1 MNDALTIDESNS
13 LQLGRGVRLRHDRE
27 RDSWTLMAPER
38 VIVLDEIAHQVIVDI
53 VDSDGLL
60 AGVIVDIVDSDGL
73 LAGVIDRLSQ
83 LFDAPREEI
92 ASDVIEMLQ
101 PFDDKQLMSRK

>member
-1 MNDALTIDESNS
+1 MNDALAIDESIS

-27 RDSWTLMAPER
+27 RNCWTLMAPER
-38 VIVLDEIAHQVIVDI
+38 VIVLDEIAHQVIADI

-60 AGVIVDIVDSDGL
+60 AD
-73 LAGVIDRLSQ
+73 VIDRLSQ

-92 ASDVIEMLQ
+92 ASDVIDMLQ
-101 PFDDKQLMSRK
+101 PFVDKQLLSRK

>member
-1 MNDALTIDESNS
+1 MNDTLKIDDSTS

-60 AGVIVDIVDSDGL
+60 AGVI
-73 LAGVIDRLSQ
+73 DRLSQ

-101 PFDDKQLMSRK
+101 PFVDKQLMRRK

>member
-1 MNDALTIDESNS
+1 MNDALKIDESIS
-13 LQLGRGVRLRHDRE
+13 LQLGRGVRLRYDGERE
-27 RDSWTLMAPER
+27 SWTLMAPER

-53 VDSDGLL
+53 VDSDG
-60 AGVIVDIVDSDGL
+60 V

-92 ASDVIEMLQ
+92 ATDVIEMIQ
-101 PFDDKQLMSRK
+101 PFVDKQLMCRK

>member
-1 MNDALTIDESNS
+1 MNAILKIDETTS

-27 RDSWTLMAPER
+27 RNCWTLMAPER

-53 VDSDGLL
+53 VE
-60 AGVIVDIVDSDGL
+60 SDGL

-83 LFDAPREEI
+83 LFDAPRDEI
-92 ASDVIEMLQ
+92 ANDVIDMLQ
-101 PFDDKQLMSRK
+101 PIVDKQFIRQK

>member
-1 MNDALTIDESNS
+1 MNDALTIDEAIS
-13 LQLGRGVRLRHDRE
+13 LQLGRGVRLRHDHE
-27 RDSWTLMAPER
+27 RDCWTLMAPER
-38 VIVLDEIAHQVIVDI
+38 VIVLDDIAHQVIVDI
-53 VDSDGLL
+53 
-60 AGVIVDIVDSDGL
+60 IESDGL

-101 PFDDKQLMSRK
+101 PFVDKQLMCRK

>member
-1 MNDALTIDESNS
+1 MIDVLKIDDSTS

-38 VIVLDEIAHQVIVDI
+38 VILLDEIAHQVIVEI
-53 VDSDGLL
+53 VE
-60 AGVIVDIVDSDGL
+60 SDGL

-83 LFDAPREEI
+83 IFDAPREEI
-92 ASDVIEMLQ
+92 GHDVIEMLQ
-101 PFDDKQLMSRK
+101 PFVDKQLLSRK

>member
-1 MNDALTIDESNS
+1 MNAILKIDEATS

-27 RDSWTLMAPER
+27 RDCWTLMAPER

-53 VDSDGLL
+53 VE
-60 AGVIVDIVDSDGL
+60 SDGL

-83 LFDAPREEI
+83 LFDAPRDEI
-92 ASDVIEMLQ
+92 ANDVIDMLQ
-101 PFDDKQLMSRK
+101 PIVDKQFIRQK

>member
-1 MNDALTIDESNS
+1 MSDAIKIDESTS

-27 RDSWTLMAPER
+27 RDCWTLMAPER

-53 VDSDGLL
+53 VE
-60 AGVIVDIVDSDGL
+60 SDGL

-83 LFDAPREEI
+83 LFDAPRDEI
-92 ASDVIEMLQ
+92 ANDVIDMLQ
-101 PFDDKQLMSRK
+101 PIVDKQFIRQK

>member
-1 MNDALTIDESNS
+1 MNDALTIDESIS

-27 RDSWTLMAPER
+27 RDCWTLMAPER
-38 VIVLDEIAHQVIVDI
+38 VILLDETAHQVIVEI
-53 VDSDGLL
+53 VE
-60 AGVIVDIVDSDGL
+60 SDGL

-101 PFDDKQLMSRK
+101 SFVDKQLLSRK

>member
-1 MNDALTIDESNS
+1 MNDALTIDETIS

-27 RDSWTLMAPER
+27 RNCWTLMAPER

-53 VDSDGLL
+53 VE
-60 AGVIVDIVDSDGL
+60 SDGL

-83 LFDAPREEI
+83 LFDAPRGEI
-92 ASDVIEMLQ
+92 AADVIEMLQ
-101 PFDDKQLMSRK
+101 PFVDKQLLSRK

>member
-1 MNDALTIDESNS
+1 MIDVLKIDDSTS

-38 VIVLDEIAHQVIVDI
+38 VILLDEIAHQVIVEI
-53 VDSDGLL
+53 VE
-60 AGVIVDIVDSDGL
+60 SDGL

-83 LFDAPREEI
+83 IFDAPREEI
-92 ASDVIEMLQ
+92 GNDVIEMLQ
-101 PFDDKQLMSRK
+101 PFVDKQLLSRK

>member
-1 MNDALTIDESNS
+1 MNDALTIDESTS
-13 LQLGRGVRLRHDRE
+13 LQLGRGVRLRHDLE

-38 VIVLDEIAHQVIVDI
+38 VIVLDEIAHQ
-53 VDSDGLL
+53 
-60 AGVIVDIVDSDGL
+60 VIVDIVDSDGL

-101 PFDDKQLMSRK
+101 PFVDKQLLSRK

>member
-1 MNDALTIDESNS
+1 MIDALKIDDSTS

-38 VIVLDEIAHQVIVDI
+38 VILLDEIAHQVIVEI
-53 VDSDGLL
+53 VE
-60 AGVIVDIVDSDGL
+60 SDGL

-83 LFDAPREEI
+83 IFDAPREEI
-92 ASDVIEMLQ
+92 GNDVIDMLQ
-101 PFDDKQLMSRK
+101 PFVDKQLLSRK

>member
-1 MNDALTIDESNS
+1 MNDALTIDETIS

-27 RDSWTLMAPER
+27 RDCWTLMAPER

-53 VDSDGLL
+53 VE
-60 AGVIVDIVDSDGL
+60 SDGL

-83 LFDAPREEI
+83 LFDAPRDEI

-101 PFDDKQLMSRK
+101 PFVDKQLIRQR

>member
-1 MNDALTIDESNS
+1 
-13 LQLGRGVRLRHDRE
+13 
-27 RDSWTLMAPER
+27 MAPER
-38 VIVLDEIAHQVIVDI
+38 VIVLDEIAYQVIVDI
-53 VDSDGLL
+53 VE
-60 AGVIVDIVDSDGL
+60 SDGL

-101 PFDDKQLMSRK
+101 PFVDKQLMRRK

>member
-1 MNDALTIDESNS
+1 MNDTLKIDDSTS

-60 AGVIVDIVDSDGL
+60 AD
-73 LAGVIDRLSQ
+73 VIDRLSQ

-101 PFDDKQLMSRK
+101 PFVDKQLMCQK

>member
-1 MNDALTIDESNS
+1 MNDALTIDESIS

-53 VDSDGLL
+53 VDSDGL
-60 AGVIVDIVDSDGL
+60 V
-73 LAGVIDRLSQ
+73 AGVIDRLSR

-92 ASDVIEMLQ
+92 ASDDLEMLQ
-101 PFDDKQLMSRK
+101 PFVDKQLLSRK